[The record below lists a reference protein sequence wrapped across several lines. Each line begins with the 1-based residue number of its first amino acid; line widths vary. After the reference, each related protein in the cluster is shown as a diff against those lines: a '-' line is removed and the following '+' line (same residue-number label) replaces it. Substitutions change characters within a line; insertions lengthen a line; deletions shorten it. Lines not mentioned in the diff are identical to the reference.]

1 MNIFSGFCRVWIG
14 MAACLLA
21 AACQTG
27 KGEVPPEP
35 DYSEERQWYA
45 VDRGAEADVF
55 YITSTATG
63 DYEVD
68 GQTMHHADVSI
79 EAIRTS
85 MQDEMRK
92 VDQLLSGGLNFY
104 SPFYRQCTM
113 EIYTSDSLLATRAP
127 LAMGDVGRAFE
138 HYIKHLNGGRRYV
151 LAGFSQGGQAVVE
164 LLRTMDAES
173 HSRMAAAYVI
183 GWKVSDDDMAAARV
197 PIVAAQDSTDV
208 GVTICYNS
216 VRSPECGIPIITE
229 SNRLAINPLNW
240 RTDATPATLVFR
252 GDTLRVA
259 VDTVSKLLVVEGY
272 TGDYMLPLIGREGNY
287 HRMDLSF
294 YAESLRRNIALRI
307 SQ

>member
-1 MNIFSGFCRVWIG
+1 MNIFNGLCRVWVGIV
-14 MAACLLA
+14 ACLLA

-45 VDRGAEADVF
+45 VDRGAEADVL

-113 EIYTSDSLLATRAP
+113 ESYTNDSLLATRAP
-127 LAMGDVGRAFE
+127 LAMGDVRRAFE

-164 LLRTMDAES
+164 LLRTMDAEA

-259 VDTVSKLLVVEGY
+259 VDTASKLLVVEGY